1 MYVQISIRRG
11 ITGTK
16 VQQKNDMHKFLNT
29 FLKKSYYFSQKF
41 LRYAIMVKEFR
52 VRVRDR

>member
-1 MYVQISIRRG
+1 MQIFE
-11 ITGTK
+11 
-16 VQQKNDMHKFLNT
+16 HF
-29 FLKKSYYFSQKF
+29 FLKKSYYLSQKF